1 MSDMVPGA
9 NVGDMGP
16 GACEVRGSYLPIQP
30 RGSTAWPYSRTSRVT
45 EAAVGPRGA
54 TSCPSGSPATSPQGP
69 RPAAMWRGE

>member
-30 RGSTAWPYSRTSRVT
+30 RGSTAWPYSRASRVID
-45 EAAVGPRGA
+45 AAGGA
-54 TSCPSGSPATSPQGP
+54 SGCHVVPLGLSRYLAP
-69 RPAAMWRGE
+69 RPSPSCHVAR